1 MAEQQQPPQ
10 DEQRTGQ
17 ILAAI
22 LAAGLSV
29 AATQQAIAA
38 ALAPYGVTAGA
49 AQAAYGLI
57 RMVEA
62 RRERFGDGPA
72 QRANDRAG
80 RLYRAMYLLN
90 AARRI
95 STSPKPLREALRD
108 EARFFAQHVAAQ
120 RRRDS
125 AAEFL
130 DTLGTP
136 WFRWHAVLDARTSA
150 ECRAANGHIYRAD
163 RIPAIGLPGSV
174 HPHCRCFPE
183 PVNVKPR
190 TREPAA
196 LVGA

>member
-29 AATQQAIAA
+29 TATQQAIAA

-49 AQAAYGLI
+49 AGAAYRLV
-57 RMVEA
+57 RAAEQRA
-62 RRERFGDGPA
+62 ARFGDGPA
-72 QRANDRAG
+72 MAANRKAG
-80 RLYRAMYLLN
+80 HVYRAMYLLN

-95 STSPKPLREALRD
+95 ASSPKPLREALAD
-108 EARFFAQHVAAQ
+108 ESRFFRQHVAAQ

-125 AAEFL
+125 AAEFV
-130 DTLGTP
+130 DTLGSP
-136 WFRWHAVLDARTSA
+136 WFRWHAVIDSRTSA
-150 ECRAANGHIYRAD
+150 DCRAANERIFRAD
-163 RIPAIGLPGSV
+163 RMPAIGWPGAV
-174 HPHCRCFPE
+174 HPNCRCFPE

-190 TREPAA
+190 ARTRES
-196 LVGA
+196 VGV